1 MKKRKVM
8 TGSAILLAVLAAA
21 GGILAYL
28 GASDKAENTVEVAH
42 DKIAVTE
49 NFPAPSDLAANSSNF
64 YDKEVMVENTGN
76 VDCYVRVYADLP
88 DSKTAEKS
96 YYSADGTNYYS
107 AVRDADLSGDSET
120 TDSGKTLHT
129 RSFVNML
136 NSQQNGDWIFVP
148 DDDSR
153 EKLKGY
159 FYYKKPLKPGEKT
172 PSLFTDVMIKTD
184 SDLEAID
191 LVVYAESTDSMY
203 EDNGTAV
210 SYADFAA
217 AWNAFLN

>member
-28 GASDKAENTVEVAH
+28 GASDKAVNTVEVAH

-49 NFPAPSDLAANSSNF
+49 NFPVPSDLAANSSNF

-76 VDCYVRVYADLP
+76 VDCYVRVYVDLP

-96 YYSADGTNYYS
+96 YYSADGINFYS
-107 AVRDADLSGDSET
+107 AVRDAELSADSVT
-120 TDSGKTLHT
+120 ADSGKTLHT
-129 RSFVNML
+129 QSFVNML
-136 NSQQNGDWIFVP
+136 NSQDGDWIFVP
-148 DDDSR
+148 DDDSSR

-159 FYYKKPLKPGEKT
+159 FYYKQPVSPGEKT
-172 PSLFTDVMIKTD
+172 PSLFTDVMMKTD
-184 SDLEAID
+184 TDLEAID
-191 LVVYAESTDSMY
+191 IVVYAESVDSMY

-210 SYADFAA
+210 SYADYAA